1 MKRFKSKQMFT
12 YALILCILVTA
23 LVYVFVY
30 KKNVEKTEALRT
42 SNDTLEQR
50 VNSLKVY
57 QDKKAFYLAE
67 MEPMREEIETILDK
81 YPADSREENV
91 LMQAMTTHMLTPI
104 VYYKI
109 NIEAKEDMKV
119 IPRDVVMGAGVEK
132 YEGENQTDVVFEA
145 REASFTNS
153 VNYTSMKAAI
163 QAIFDS
169 EDVIGIKKIAY
180 VDSDD
185 PAVAYKVSLGDQEL
199 GDSTSDINLDEVSL
213 DDVTFEVTDPGRE
226 SLLDGTIDVVY
237 YSVEGTGKEYVA
249 PDMNPYLSGVVNI
262 FGEFE
267 LEEEE
272 NNGSLTW
279 EETEVP
285 QE

>member
-1 MKRFKSKQMFT
+1 MKKFKSKQMFT
-12 YALILCILVTA
+12 YALVLCLLATA
-23 LVYVFVY
+23 LVYMFVY

-42 SNDTLEQR
+42 SNDTLEER

-57 QDKKAFYLAE
+57 QDKKAYYLAE
-67 MEPMREEIETILDK
+67 MEPMREEIETILAK

-104 VYYKI
+104 IYSKI
-109 NIEAKEDMKV
+109 NINAKEDMKV

-132 YEGENQTDVVFEA
+132 YEVENQTDVVFES
-145 REASFTNS
+145 REATFANK

-169 EDVIGIKKIAY
+169 EDVIGIKKITY
-180 VDSDD
+180 VDTEAQ
-185 PAVAYKVSLGDQEL
+185 AVAYKVNLGDQEL
-199 GDSTSDINLDEVSL
+199 GDNISDVDMDEVSL
-213 DDVTFEVTDPGRE
+213 DDLTFEITDPGRE
-226 SLLDGTIDVVY
+226 SLLEGTIDVVY

-262 FGEFE
+262 FGNFE
-267 LEEEE
+267 LEEDES
-272 NNGSLTW
+272 NGSLTW
-279 EETEVP
+279 EETGVP